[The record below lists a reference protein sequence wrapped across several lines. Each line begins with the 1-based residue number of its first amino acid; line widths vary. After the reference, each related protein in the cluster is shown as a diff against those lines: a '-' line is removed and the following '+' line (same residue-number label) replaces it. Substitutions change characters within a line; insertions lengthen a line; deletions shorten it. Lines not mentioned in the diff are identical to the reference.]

1 MSMPFLLCNTK
12 LMPTC
17 ILQNILQYAQKV
29 GLSPPDLNGNLLTN
43 IDFGKFS
50 GFKSKSI
57 WLAMTRLFR
66 HRKRK
71 VSFQMFSFL
80 NQKLF

>member
-1 MSMPFLLCNTK
+1 
-12 LMPTC
+12 MPTC

-50 GFKSKSI
+50 DFKSKSI
-57 WLAMTRLFR
+57 WLAMTRMFR
-66 HRKRK
+66 H
-71 VSFQMFSFL
+71 
-80 NQKLF
+80 